1 MRSWIAIQS
10 SNFSVLKSE
19 SGTSSLFGMIY
30 KFPILKLIKCNLEYS
45 WREASSRIDTI
56 IHTIFPVHITQL
68 LKILVNSQRKL
79 EFSIFGLELIRA
91 SGI

>member
-19 SGTSSLFGMIY
+19 SGTLSLFGMIY
-30 KFPILKLIKCNLEYS
+30 KFPIFKLIKCNLENS
-45 WREASSRIDTI
+45 WREASS
-56 IHTIFPVHITQL
+56 TIFPVHITQL
-68 LKILVNSQRKL
+68 LKTLVNSQRKL
-79 EFSIFGLELIRA
+79 EFSIFGLELIKA